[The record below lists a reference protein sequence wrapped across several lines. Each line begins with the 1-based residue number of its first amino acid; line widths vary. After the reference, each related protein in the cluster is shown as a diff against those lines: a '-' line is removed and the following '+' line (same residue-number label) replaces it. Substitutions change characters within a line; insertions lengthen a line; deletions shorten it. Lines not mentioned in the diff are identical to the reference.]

1 MSKKQ
6 GNDDTPRFKISD
18 WYLHIKTW
26 KIHLGTLLILLLA
39 ARFIYGASEKTV
51 ENYRLANNGK
61 LSKGVV
67 TSRMKVGAKGT
78 ISIDYRFRVDNVEYT
93 GETTNERYETG
104 DSLYVIY
111 LQQKP
116 TINRSYSFI
125 KENYTTQNTP

>member
-6 GNDDTPRFKISD
+6 GNKDTPLFKISN

-26 KIHLGTLLILLLA
+26 KVHFGTVLILLLA
-39 ARFIYGASEKTV
+39 GRFIYGASEKTI

-61 LSKGVV
+61 LSKGIV

-78 ISIDYRFRVDNVEYT
+78 LSIDYKFQVDNVEYT
-93 GETTNERYETG
+93 GETTNEGYETG

-111 LQQKP
+111 LQKKP
-116 TINRSYSFI
+116 TVNRSYTFI
-125 KENYTTQNTP
+125 KENYTTQITP

>member
-6 GNDDTPRFKISD
+6 GNDDTPILRISN
-18 WYLHIKTW
+18 WYLHVKIW
-26 KIHLGTLLILLLA
+26 KIHLGTVLILLLA
-39 ARFIYGASEKTV
+39 GRFIYGASEKAI

-78 ISIDYRFRVDNVEYT
+78 LSMDYKFHVDNVEYT

-111 LQQKP
+111 LQKRP
-116 TINRSYSFI
+116 TINRSYTFI
-125 KENYTTQNTP
+125 KENYTTRIGP